1 MLIISLEEWNVS
13 SVVHRNLLEEI
24 PLEDL
29 TVEEI
34 HTEEDVIPTEE
45 DAIPIVVAVAAE
57 VLREVV
63 DDSDLVLAVVAVV
76 RDLLLEEITDV
87 AIVRDLLLEEMRDVK
102 NVRDLLLEESVI
114 RRERDRERDVI
125 RTKKLYLYN
134 LPCLSYYYYYYY
146 YFASSFVSGAASF
159 FFVRISNSLTDIN
172 SFTTSSVASARRF

>member
-1 MLIISLEEWNVS
+1 M
-13 SVVHRNLLEEI
+13 
-24 PLEDL
+24 
-29 TVEEI
+29 VEEI

-45 DAIPIVVAVAAE
+45 DAIPTAVAVAAE
-57 VLREVV
+57 VLVA
-63 DDSDLVLAVVAVV
+63 DDSDLVLAVVAVATIMTDVVVIVREIDMILVETTDVV
-76 RDLLLEEITDV
+76 RDLLPETTDV
-87 AIVRDLLLEEMRDVK
+87 AIVRDLLLEEMTEV
-102 NVRDLLLEESVI
+102 VLLLAESVI

-134 LPCLSYYYYYYY
+134 LPCLTYYYCYY